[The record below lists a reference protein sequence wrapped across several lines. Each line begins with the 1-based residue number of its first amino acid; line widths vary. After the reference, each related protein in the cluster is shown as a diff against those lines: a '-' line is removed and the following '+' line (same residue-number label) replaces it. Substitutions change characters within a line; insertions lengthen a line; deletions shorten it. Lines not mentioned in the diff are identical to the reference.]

1 MFPIS
6 QKSNKRI
13 ISEKISSQLM
23 ESAFAD
29 IDAEVVKILD
39 DLEKVQ
45 GTEFYQPL
53 LDKDLLCGQKQWVR
67 VLREVAGVNKD
78 FQNLRTYIAP
88 VTSFIGVF
96 HYLIYPADGAMAD
109 QPLCGRILIPKAY
122 PLVPPVVH
130 LFTKTNRFNVDAYYM
145 YTSPSKLLAMHSSMC
160 FDILR
165 SQSNGGTWKPEF
177 TLSALMASLI
187 QAIVCIKVPQEDG
200 DEIDEFV
207 SMEKLDKIHQNI
219 KETFDMNKK
228 FMPMERKINKI
239 EAVPVKS
246 TYLLTFDEYIT
257 SRMDSRYQ
265 IVTSDQPIR
274 LQMENYRKDKHIY
287 TIGFDLSDLKSNP
300 YTVFSVVLSNNPKD
314 PLGKSY
320 DTVLVRNGVTAT
332 AAKKR
337 KNQNLK
343 WFYHGKP
350 LNQENLKIIVT
361 IGYDQFCMSY
371 FDENGKSIVMGDCP
385 VSFLTT
391 AEIGRVRKET
401 FYLSV
406 VMKNKDG
413 KQITVR
419 TFYPESGFLHPVYSG
434 ATITKEDVRYVK
446 KLETKEETMKIETFG
461 IKK

>member
-1 MFPIS
+1 
-6 QKSNKRI
+6 
-13 ISEKISSQLM
+13 M
-23 ESAFAD
+23 ENATMD
-29 IDAEVVKILD
+29 IDAEVGQILD
-39 DLEKVQ
+39 NLEKVQ
-45 GTEFYQPL
+45 GTETYKPL
-53 LDKDLLCGQKQWVR
+53 IDNDLLCGQKQWMR
-67 VLREVAGVNKD
+67 VLREVAEVNKD

-88 VTSFIGVF
+88 VTSFIGIF

-122 PLVPPVVH
+122 PTVPPVVH
-130 LFTKTNRFNVDAYYM
+130 LFTKTNRFNVDAYSY
-145 YTSPSKLLAMHSSMC
+145 YAQNSELLAMHSSMC

-207 SMEKLDKIHQNI
+207 SMEKLDTIHQNI
-219 KETFDMNKK
+219 KDTFDMNKK

-246 TYLLTFDEYIT
+246 KYLLTFDEYIT

-274 LQMENYRKDKHIY
+274 LQVEDHRKDRYIY

-314 PLGKSY
+314 PVGQSR

-371 FDENGKSIVMGDCP
+371 VDEKDKCIVMGDCP
-385 VSFLTT
+385 VSFLTE
-391 AEIGRVRKET
+391 AEIGKVKNET

-406 VMKNKDG
+406 VMKNKGG
-413 KQITVR
+413 KQISVR
-419 TFYPESGFLHPVYSG
+419 TFYPESGFLHPAYFEHQERAKKSEV
-434 ATITKEDVRYVK
+434 KEGMM
-446 KLETKEETMKIETFG
+446 EEEKSVDS
-461 IKK
+461 K